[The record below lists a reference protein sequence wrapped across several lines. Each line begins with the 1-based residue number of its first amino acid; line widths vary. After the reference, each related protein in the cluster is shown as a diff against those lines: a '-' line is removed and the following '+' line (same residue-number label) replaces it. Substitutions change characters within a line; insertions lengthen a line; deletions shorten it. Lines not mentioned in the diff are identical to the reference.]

1 MNRAESQSFC
11 AKATLSL
18 RCYYPNSSFAVY
30 LSVPEGLLPVLILIA
45 VVVIY
50 TIAKV
55 IERVKKSEEQW
66 RAVDKSKLREWDD
79 EDD

>member
-1 MNRAESQSFC
+1 M
-11 AKATLSL
+11 
-18 RCYYPNSSFAVY
+18 
-30 LSVPEGLLPVLILIA
+30 PEGLAPVLILIA

-55 IERVKKSEEQW
+55 IEHVKKSEQQW
-66 RAVDKSKLREWDD
+66 RDVDKSKLREWDD